1 MEECAYSYK
10 LDLFLAGCGQD
21 EAEPDFCS
29 AFSVLT
35 EVTKEEKQVET
46 VTTILDDIS
55 PGLSE
60 ALKFS
65 LVDNMMAEGNDSN
78 SSTPTLPPLQ
88 VAYNTLAQNFSV
100 RPSVSGYNNFVEAVN
115 EISLAQAEACN
126 DPSFV
131 PTIEIVQRLAEEFDN
146 ATGDSGSRDLSRA
159 RSAFGKLLC
168 LNTRTGDSEVGARR
182 RKRQSSCN
190 GQGRVCSEQAK
201 KEGLV
206 KVKSVCEFFTC
217 LQAMVLDR
225 LTSRIGPVFG
235 FELATDTEDEC
246 LAFVIDTTGS
256 MGAAI
261 GAAKQII
268 LSFLASEDNANELQ
282 CYILVPFNDYDD
294 VDPAFPGNY
303 YI

>member
-1 MEECAYSYK
+1 MQVVVRMK
-10 LDLFLAGCGQD
+10 LSQI
-21 EAEPDFCS
+21 S
-29 AFSVLT
+29 AVRSVLT

-65 LVDNMMAEGNDSN
+65 LVHNMMAEGNDSN

-100 RPSVSGYNNFVEAVN
+100 RPSVSGYSNFVEAVN
-115 EISLAQAEACN
+115 EISLAQAEACK

-131 PTIEIVQRLAEEFDN
+131 PTIEVVQRLAEEFDN
-146 ATGDSGSRDLSRA
+146 ATGDSGSRDLSKA

-168 LNTRTGDSEVGARR
+168 LNRRAGESDVGAR
-182 RKRQSSCN
+182 RKRQSSCKDKD
-190 GQGRVCSEQAK
+190 RTCSEDVK
-201 KEGLV
+201 REGLG
-206 KVKSVCEFFTC
+206 KVQSVCEFFAC
-217 LQAMVLDR
+217 LQATLF
-225 LTSRIGPVFG
+225 TSKIEPVFG
-235 FELATDTEDEC
+235 FEAANDTEDEC

-256 MGAAI
+256 MGPVI
-261 GAAKQII
+261 EAAKQII

-282 CYILVPFNDYDD
+282 CYILVPFNDYDG